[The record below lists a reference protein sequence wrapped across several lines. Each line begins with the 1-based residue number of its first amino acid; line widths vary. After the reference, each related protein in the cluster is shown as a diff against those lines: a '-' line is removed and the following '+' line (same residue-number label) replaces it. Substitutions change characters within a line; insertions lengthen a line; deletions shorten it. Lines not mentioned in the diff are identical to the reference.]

1 MIKSWVAGFKKPS
14 KETRY
19 GDSQVFIDTK
29 NNICLIIDG
38 GLGQC
43 SKRLISYLKQN
54 KIKEVYLLL
63 THPHNDHGDGLL
75 DIIKDSYFTVM
86 RFYCYDPNSLKK
98 GLSNN
103 EGSDSVRDDI
113 DYLNDIIS
121 EAKKRKIEVEY
132 LVHGDKVELGD
143 IKFNVYRE
151 QPSYV
156 ADSDKYGWAYVND
169 GSLCLYFP
177 DLYYWTSGD
186 GSDSIWNFIKKL
198 GLKVKFFKIPHHG
211 NNCPKSQANGLK
223 SGGAD
228 ICWYNDLEPN
238 GVGTND
244 FTLYGARRCKEAG
257 ITVIDCIGS
266 DIEITFAMKR
276 ATIMKGGSIWTYE
289 IPYSGEYQEGWVK
302 YPKGWCYRYKN
313 GSWAIGWK
321 TIFWKGSIR
330 VFYFDE
336 HGYMVTGWHYLK
348 WEKGYSWFFFD
359 KTNGDMKTG
368 WIYNNNF
375 WYYLNPTDGHMQ
387 TGWLDYKNKK
397 CYLEP
402 ASDKNQGHA
411 YRSVTVMIDGET
423 WRFDDNCYGEK
434 VTASAFVK
442 RTVIDISQFNNV
454 TNWSAVKAIGY
465 PVIIRIGYR
474 GSKTGAITYDP
485 KYKEY
490 RSACEQYGIEHY
502 FYFFPCSITD
512 AEAHEEALFI
522 KNEVMKSGVQLVYL
536 DSEVVQSDKSGRSD
550 KLSKETR
557 TRMLRIICEDLLS
570 WGISCGI
577 YASRSWLYN
586 NLDMSNIP
594 SNAVKNTWV
603 AEYGVDKTK
612 YTGTYIMWQY
622 TSKGSVNGISGN
634 VDLSHQ
640 YEPFYLIVNN
650 NSPQTNGINTEPK
663 KEITKS
669 ELEKVIEVAKAELGY
684 LEKQYK
690 YRNND
695 EVLYHKTKGAG
706 SDNVVKYWKET
717 KPEWQ
722 GSYWCFTKGTMVLT
736 DKGYKPIEEIRIGD
750 KVVNAYGTTFNTVI
764 ETKNHEEDT
773 YNVRV
778 YGTLPFNVTG
788 SHPFLSAKRLDNKRK
803 KEFSELSFRPI
814 EELEIKDVIS
824 SPRISIEKE
833 VGLDYDDLWSLGF
846 YVGDGWK
853 TNKGEYRICGG
864 VEKEPLIEAHFKNL
878 YKEKTYKSRT
888 CQEYRIKKQ
897 NNELLISYLDECGTG
912 AINKKVPRSILFGT
926 KKDKIAFLD
935 GYFAADGSKR
945 GSVWTISKQ
954 LVLGIAKL
962 CTDIGYGVSVREEH
976 RQPIGKI
983 WDKRRN
989 AYREFN
995 QQEIIY
1001 VATINK
1007 NSSPQHQLYICED
1020 NDILLP
1026 IKKIDNIKE
1035 EKIVYNISTDGDHT
1049 YLANNLAVHNCA
1061 DFVTWVFQTALGKQR
1076 AKELLKHYPYVYCPT
1091 LAGLFTKYSTPQV
1104 GDIVIFW
1111 KNGEYAHT
1119 GLVIAVN
1126 GNRFTTI
1133 EGNTS
1138 GASTVVPNGGG
1149 VCQKTYNLSNV
1160 NAKFCRPAYS
1170 STAITSDTNKVV
1182 VADDMH
1188 TVKWKGYVN
1197 VGKNTKLTVRLQPN
1211 ASAKECS
1218 FSGLKQGTEVS
1229 VSYEQGDWYLIKYDG
1244 KFGYVQSQYIG
1255 KTKVSEISNPD
1266 PVTDDIHTVKWTGIV
1281 NTNGGTLNVRIQP
1294 TTSAKTCSFS
1304 PLRKGTEVGVCSQ
1317 SGDWYLIKYNGKYGY
1332 AYSSYIKRK

>member
-1 MIKSWVAGFKKPS
+1 MIKSWIPCFGKPN

-19 GDSQVFIDTK
+19 GDTQVFIDTK

-75 DIIKDSYFTVM
+75 DIIKDSYFKVM
-86 RFYCYDPNSLKK
+86 RFYCYDSDSLKK
-98 GLSNN
+98 GLRNN
-103 EGSDSVRDDI
+103 KGSDSVRDDI
-113 DYLNDIIS
+113 DYLNDIIY
-121 EAKKRKIEVEY
+121 EAKERKIDVQY

-151 QPSYV
+151 QPSRV
-156 ADSDKYGWAYVND
+156 EDNDTYGWSYVND

-177 DLYYWTSGD
+177 ELYYWTSGD
-186 GSDSIWNFIKKL
+186 GSDSIWDFIKKL

-211 NNCPKSQANGLK
+211 NNCPKTQANGLK
-223 SGGAD
+223 SGGAEL
-228 ICWYNDLEPN
+228 CWYNDLEPR

-244 FTLYGARRCKEAG
+244 FTFYGARRCKEAG

-266 DIEITFAMKR
+266 DIEITFAMGK
-276 ATIMKGGSIWTYE
+276 ATIMKGDSIWSYK
-289 IPYSGEYQEGWVK
+289 ISYDGEYDEGWVK
-302 YPKGWCYRYKN
+302 YPKGWCYRYRN
-313 GSWAIGWK
+313 GSWAVGWK
-321 TIFWKGSIR
+321 TIFWRGSIR

-336 HGYMVTGWHYLK
+336 HGYMVTGWKYLK
-348 WEKGYSWFFFD
+348 WERGYSWFFFD

-423 WRFDDNCYGEK
+423 WQFDDNCYGEK

-454 TNWSAVKAIGY
+454 TNWSAVKAVGY

-474 GSKTGAITYDP
+474 GSKTGTITYDP

-522 KNEVMKSGVQLVYL
+522 KNEVVKSGVQLVYL

-550 KLSKETR
+550 TLSKEKR

-570 WGISCGI
+570 CGISCGV

-603 AEYGVDKTK
+603 AEYGVNATK
-612 YTGTYIMWQY
+612 YTGTYVMWQY
-622 TSKGSVNGISGN
+622 TSKGAVNGINGN

-640 YEPFYLIVNN
+640 YEPFYFIVNN
-650 NSPQTNGINTEPK
+650 SSSQADGIDSEPK

-669 ELEKVIEVAKAELGY
+669 ELEKVIEVAKAEIGY
-684 LEKQYK
+684 LEKKSNSQL
-690 YRNND
+690 D
-695 EVLYHKTKGAG
+695 DKTANAG
-706 SDNVVKYWKET
+706 SNNYTKYWRDV
-717 KPEWQ
+717 KPEWN
-722 GSYWCFTKGTMVLT
+722 GAYWC
-736 DKGYKPIEEIRIGD
+736 
-750 KVVNAYGTTFNTVI
+750 A
-764 ETKNHEEDT
+764 
-773 YNVRV
+773 
-778 YGTLPFNVTG
+778 
-788 SHPFLSAKRLDNKRK
+788 
-803 KEFSELSFRPI
+803 
-814 EELEIKDVIS
+814 
-824 SPRISIEKE
+824 
-833 VGLDYDDLWSLGF
+833 
-846 YVGDGWK
+846 
-853 TNKGEYRICGG
+853 
-864 VEKEPLIEAHFKNL
+864 
-878 YKEKTYKSRT
+878 
-888 CQEYRIKKQ
+888 
-897 NNELLISYLDECGTG
+897 
-912 AINKKVPRSILFGT
+912 
-926 KKDKIAFLD
+926 
-935 GYFAADGSKR
+935 
-945 GSVWTISKQ
+945 VW
-954 LVLGIAKL
+954 
-962 CTDIGYGVSVREEH
+962 
-976 RQPIGKI
+976 
-983 WDKRRN
+983 
-989 AYREFN
+989 
-995 QQEIIY
+995 
-1001 VATINK
+1001 
-1007 NSSPQHQLYICED
+1007 
-1020 NDILLP
+1020 
-1026 IKKIDNIKE
+1026 
-1035 EKIVYNISTDGDHT
+1035 
-1049 YLANNLAVHNCA
+1049 
-1061 DFVTWVFQTALGKQR
+1061 VTWVFQTALGKQR

-1138 GASTVVPNGGG
+1138 GASSVVPNGGG
-1149 VCQKTYNLSNV
+1149 VCQKTYNLSDV
-1160 NAKFCRPAYS
+1160 NAKFCRPDYS
-1170 STAITSDTNKVV
+1170 STAITSDANKVV
-1182 VADDMH
+1182 VSDDIH

-1197 VGKNTKLTVRLQPN
+1197 IGRNTKLAVRLQPST
-1211 ASAKECS
+1211 SAKECS
-1218 FSGLKQGTEVS
+1218 FSGLKQGTEVG
-1229 VSYEQGDWYLIKYDG
+1229 VSHEQGDWYLIKYDG
-1244 KFGYVQSQYIG
+1244 KFGYVQKQYIS

-1266 PVTDDIHTVKWTGIV
+1266 PVTDNIHTVKWTGV
-1281 NTNGGTLNVRIQP
+1281 VTTNGGTLNVRLQP
-1294 TTSAKTCSFS
+1294 NSNAKTCSFS
-1304 PLRKGTEVGVCSQ
+1304 PLRKGTEVGVCTQ
-1317 SGDWYLIKYNGKYGY
+1317 DGNWYLIKYNGKFGY
-1332 AYSSYIKRK
+1332 VYSSYIKRK

>member
-1 MIKSWVAGFKKPS
+1 MIKSWIPCFGKPS

-19 GDSQVFIDTK
+19 GDTQVFIDTK
-29 NNICLIIDG
+29 NNICLVIDG
-38 GLGQC
+38 GLGKC
-43 SKRLISYLKQN
+43 STRLISYLKQN
-54 KIKEVYLLL
+54 KIKKVYLLL

-86 RFYCYDPNSLKK
+86 RFYCYDSDSLKK
-98 GLSNN
+98 GLRNN
-103 EGSDSVRDDI
+103 KGSDSVRDDI
-113 DYLNDIIS
+113 DYLNDIIY
-121 EAKKRKIEVEY
+121 EAKKRKIDVQY

-151 QPSYV
+151 QPSRV
-156 ADSDKYGWAYVND
+156 EDNDTYGWAYVND

-177 DLYYWTSGD
+177 ELYYWTSGD
-186 GSDSIWNFIKKL
+186 GSDSIWDFIKKL

-211 NNCPKSQANGLK
+211 NNCPKTQANGLK
-223 SGGAD
+223 SGGAEL
-228 ICWYNDLEPN
+228 CWYNDLEPR

-266 DIEITFAMKR
+266 DIEITFAMER

-313 GSWAIGWK
+313 GAWAVGWK
-321 TIFWKGSIR
+321 TIFWQGAIR

-336 HGYMVTGWHYLK
+336 HGYMATGWKYLK

-387 TGWLDYKNKK
+387 TGWLDYKNRK

-423 WRFDDNCYGEK
+423 WQFDDNCYGEK

-474 GSKTGAITYDP
+474 GSKTGTITYDP

-502 FYFFPCSITD
+502 FYFFPCSISD

-522 KNEVMKSGVQLVYL
+522 KNEVVKSGVQLVYL

-550 KLSKETR
+550 TLSKEKR

-570 WGISCGI
+570 WGISCGV

-603 AEYGVDKTK
+603 AEYGVNATK
-612 YTGTYIMWQY
+612 YTGTYVMWQY
-622 TSKGSVNGISGN
+622 TSKGSVNGINGN

-640 YEPFYLIVNN
+640 YEPFYFIVNN
-650 NSPQTNGINTEPK
+650 SSSQADGIDSEPK

-669 ELEKVIEVAKAELGY
+669 ELEKVIEVAKAEIGY
-684 LEKQYK
+684 LEKRSNSQLDDK
-690 YRNND
+690 TANAGDRNF
-695 EVLYHKTKGAG
+695 
-706 SDNVVKYWKET
+706 VKYWSV
-717 KPEWQ
+717 KPEWN
-722 GSYWCFTKGTMVLT
+722 GAYWCAAF
-736 DKGYKPIEEIRIGD
+736 
-750 KVVNAYGTTFNTVI
+750 
-764 ETKNHEEDT
+764 
-773 YNVRV
+773 
-778 YGTLPFNVTG
+778 
-788 SHPFLSAKRLDNKRK
+788 
-803 KEFSELSFRPI
+803 
-814 EELEIKDVIS
+814 
-824 SPRISIEKE
+824 
-833 VGLDYDDLWSLGF
+833 
-846 YVGDGWK
+846 
-853 TNKGEYRICGG
+853 IC
-864 VEKEPLIEAHFKNL
+864 
-878 YKEKTYKSRT
+878 
-888 CQEYRIKKQ
+888 
-897 NNELLISYLDECGTG
+897 
-912 AINKKVPRSILFGT
+912 
-926 KKDKIAFLD
+926 
-935 GYFAADGSKR
+935 
-945 GSVWTISKQ
+945 
-954 LVLGIAKL
+954 
-962 CTDIGYGVSVREEH
+962 
-976 RQPIGKI
+976 
-983 WDKRRN
+983 
-989 AYREFN
+989 
-995 QQEIIY
+995 
-1001 VATINK
+1001 
-1007 NSSPQHQLYICED
+1007 
-1020 NDILLP
+1020 
-1026 IKKIDNIKE
+1026 
-1035 EKIVYNISTDGDHT
+1035 
-1049 YLANNLAVHNCA
+1049 
-1061 DFVTWVFQTALGKQR
+1061 WVFTEALGKQR

-1149 VCQKTYNLSNV
+1149 VCQKTYNLSDV
-1160 NAKFCRPAYS
+1160 NAKFCRPDYS
-1170 STAITSDTNKVV
+1170 STAITSDANKVV
-1182 VADDMH
+1182 VSDDIH

-1197 VGKNTKLTVRLQPN
+1197 IGRNTKLAVRLQPST
-1211 ASAKECS
+1211 SAKECS
-1218 FSGLKQGTEVS
+1218 FSGLKQDTEVG
-1229 VSYEQGDWYLIKYDG
+1229 VSHERGDWYLIKYDG
-1244 KFGYVQSQYIG
+1244 KFGYVQKQYIS

-1266 PVTDDIHTVKWTGIV
+1266 PVTDDIHTVKWTGV
-1281 NTNGGTLNVRIQP
+1281 VTTNGGTLNVRLQP
-1294 TTSAKTCSFS
+1294 NSNAKTCSFS
-1304 PLRKGTEVGVCSQ
+1304 PLRKGTEVGVCTQ
-1317 SGDWYLIKYNGKYGY
+1317 DGNWYLIKYNGKFGY
-1332 AYSSYIKRK
+1332 AYASYIKKK